1 MKGKE
6 PAICG
11 FCLVETAKLVAE
23 QAGKDEG

>member
-11 FCLVETAKLVAE
+11 FCLVEMAKIIAE
-23 QAGKDEG
+23 QKPKNA